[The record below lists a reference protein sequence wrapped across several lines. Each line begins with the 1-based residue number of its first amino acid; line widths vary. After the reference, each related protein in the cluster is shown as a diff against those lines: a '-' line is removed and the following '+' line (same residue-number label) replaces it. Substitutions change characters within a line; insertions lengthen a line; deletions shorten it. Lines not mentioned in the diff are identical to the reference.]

1 MMTKP
6 LSESA
11 TPTAPVRRPAF
22 ALPLALAVTM
32 LAIAEPAA
40 AAARTLGSLRFEPC
54 TLQAPGM
61 PGTVEAQCTTLE
73 VPEDRGAADGRR
85 IPLAVAWVPSSSPQ
99 ARPDPVFM
107 LAGGPGQ
114 SARESYPGV
123 AGAFE
128 RVRRSRHVVLVD
140 QRGTGGS
147 NRLACLDAEGRNAFS
162 ETDDTTPEAAAR
174 FAEGCAATL
183 SERADLRHYTT
194 SDAVADLDAVRAA
207 IGADTINLVGIS
219 YGTRVAQTYLRRF
232 PQHVRTLVL
241 DGVVPPDLVL
251 GSEHAKNLE
260 AALDRQFALCE
271 ATPECLERHGRPRE
285 ALDRLRARLA
295 EGPIPVRY
303 RHPVSGEYEDG
314 QLDAGAL
321 ATVVRLFAYSPRTA
335 ALLPRTLARAAAGEP
350 ETLLAQAR
358 MIGELVGDQIVHGM
372 QLSVV
377 CAEDAPKLVVDP
389 ADADTVLGTAF
400 VEFAKAQCG
409 VWPAGRAPDDFF
421 APLASDK
428 PVLLLSGEHDP
439 VTPPRYG
446 EQALAGYPNGRHLVA
461 RGTGHNVLPV
471 GCVPRL
477 LARFLDSADAKGL
490 DAGCLDDLGDTP
502 PFTGS
507 YGPEP

>member
-1 MMTKP
+1 MTRAP
-6 LSESA
+6 STSA
-11 TPTAPVRRPAF
+11 HSSGHARLGALVLVLLAAGAAGAAP
-22 ALPLALAVTM
+22 
-32 LAIAEPAA
+32 EPAG
-40 AAARTLGSLRFEPC
+40 RSLGRLLFTPC
-54 TLQAPGM
+54 TLVAPGM
-61 PGTVEAQCTTLE
+61 PGTVEAQCTTLD
-73 VPEDRGAADGRR
+73 VPEDRSAPDGRR
-85 IPLAVAWVPSSSPQ
+85 IALAIAWVPSTSPR
-99 ARPDPVFM
+99 ADPDPVFM

-114 SARESYPGV
+114 SARESFAGV

-128 RVRRSRHVVLVD
+128 RVRRTRHVILVD
-140 QRGTGGS
+140 QRGTGAS
-147 NRLACLDAEGRNAFS
+147 NRLACLDAEGRNAF
-162 ETDDTTPEAAAR
+162 TATGDDSPDGAAR
-174 FAEGCAATL
+174 FAAACAARL
-183 SERADLRHYTT
+183 ASRADLRHYTT
-194 SDAVADLDAVRAA
+194 SDAVADLEAVREA
-207 IGADTINLVGIS
+207 IGADVLNLVGIS
-219 YGTRVAQTYLRRF
+219 YGTRVAQTYLRRH
-232 PQHVRTLVL
+232 PARVRTLVL

-285 ALDRLRARLA
+285 ALAALRARLA
-295 EGPIPVRY
+295 EAPIPVRF
-303 RHPVSGEYEDG
+303 RHPVTGEYEDG
-314 QLDAGAL
+314 RLDAGAL
-321 ATVVRLFAYSPRTA
+321 ATVVRLFSYSPRTA

-350 ETLLAQAR
+350 ETLLAQSR

-372 QLSVV
+372 QLSVI
-377 CAEDAPKLVVDP
+377 CAEDARRLVVDP
-389 ADADTVLGTAF
+389 ADAGTVLGTAF
-400 VEFAKAQCG
+400 IEFTLAQCG

-446 EQALAGYPNGRHLVA
+446 EQALSGYTNGRHLVA

-471 GCVPRL
+471 GCMPRL
-477 LARFLDSADAKGL
+477 LARFLDTADAKGL

>member
-1 MMTKP
+1 MRPMPTLESPTP
-6 LSESA
+6 LPRVTVLGAVAAALLAAS
-11 TPTAPVRRPAF
+11 VPA
-22 ALPLALAVTM
+22 
-32 LAIAEPAA
+32 E
-40 AAARTLGSLRFEPC
+40 AAARTLGTLRFEPC

-61 PGTVEAQCTTLE
+61 PGTVEAQCTTLD
-73 VPEDRGAADGRR
+73 VPEDRDRPDGRR
-85 IPLAVAWVPSSSPQ
+85 IPLAIAWLPANSPQ
-99 ARPDPVFM
+99 PAPDPVFM

-114 SARESYPGV
+114 SARESYPGI
-123 AGAFE
+123 AAAFD
-128 RVRRSRHVVLVD
+128 RIRLRRHVVLVD

-147 NRLACLDAEGRNAFS
+147 NRLACLDAEGRNAFG
-162 ETDDTTPEAAAR
+162 DDDASPEATAR
-174 FAEGCAATL
+174 FAERCAAAL

-207 IGADTINLVGIS
+207 IGADTVNLVGIS

-232 PQHVRTLVL
+232 PQHVRALVL

-260 AALDRQFALCE
+260 AALDRQFARCE
-271 ATPECLERHGRPRE
+271 ATPECLARYGRPRE
-285 ALDRLRARLA
+285 ALATLRARLA

-303 RHPVSGEYEDG
+303 RHPISGEYEDG
-314 QLDAGAL
+314 TLDAGAL

-335 ALLPRTLARAAAGEP
+335 ALLPRTLARAASGEP
-350 ETLLAQAR
+350 ETLLAQSR
-358 MIGELVGDQIVHGM
+358 MIGELVGDQINHGM
-372 QLSVV
+372 QLSVL
-377 CAEDAPKLVVDP
+377 CAEDAPRLVADP
-389 ADADTVLGTAF
+389 ADADTVLGTALI
-400 VEFAKAQCG
+400 EFTKAQCG

-461 RGTGHNVLPV
+461 RGAGHNVLPV
-471 GCVPRL
+471 GCLPRL
-477 LARFLDSADAKGL
+477 VARFIDTADAKGL

>member
-1 MMTKP
+1 MN
-6 LSESA
+6 SA
-11 TPTAPVRRPAF
+11 PSTLVPSIRRAMLGAA
-22 ALPLALAVTM
+22 ALVLLAAGTTS
-32 LAIAEPAA
+32 AASEPAG
-40 AAARTLGSLRFEPC
+40 RSLGRLAFTPC
-54 TLQAPGM
+54 TLVASGM
-61 PGTVEAQCTTLE
+61 PGTVEAQCTTLD
-73 VPEDRGAADGRR
+73 VPEDRSAPDGRR
-85 IPLAVAWVPSSSPQ
+85 IALAIAWVPSTSPQ
-99 ARPDPVFM
+99 AEPDPVFM

-114 SARESYPGV
+114 SARESFPGV
-123 AGAFE
+123 AGAFD
-128 RVRRSRHVVLVD
+128 RVLRSRHVILVD
-140 QRGTGGS
+140 QRGTGES

-162 ETDDTTPEAAAR
+162 EADDASAEAAAR
-174 FAEGCAATL
+174 FAQGCAATL

-194 SDAVADLDAVRAA
+194 SDAVSDLDAVREA

-219 YGTRVAQTYLRRF
+219 YGTRVAQTYLRRH
-232 PQHVRTLVL
+232 PERVRTLVL
-241 DGVVPPDLVL
+241 DGVVPPDLIL

-285 ALDRLRARLA
+285 ALDTLRARLA
-295 EGPIPVRY
+295 EAPIPVRF

-314 QLDAGAL
+314 RLDAGTL

-358 MIGELVGDQIVHGM
+358 MIGEMVGDQIVHGM
-372 QLSVV
+372 QLSVI
-377 CAEDAPKLVVDP
+377 CAEDAPKLVADP

-400 VEFAKAQCG
+400 VEFTLAQCG

-446 EQALAGYPNGRHLVA
+446 EQALAGYANGRHLVA

-471 GCVPRL
+471 GCAPRL
-477 LARFLDSADAKGL
+477 LARFLDSANAKDL
-490 DAGCLDDLGDTP
+490 EADCLDDLGDTP
-502 PFTGS
+502 PFIGS

>member
-1 MMTKP
+1 MCP
-6 LSESA
+6 LRIPDS
-11 TPTAPVRRPAF
+11 PTR
-22 ALPLALAVTM
+22 LPR
-32 LAIAEPAA
+32 AA
-40 AAARTLGSLRFEPC
+40 ALGAVAAVLLVAAVDAEATGARALGTLHFEPC

-61 PGTVEAQCTTLE
+61 PGTVEARCTTLD
-73 VPEDRGAADGRR
+73 VPEDRGAPDGRR
-85 IPLAVAWVPSSSPQ
+85 IPLAIAWLPANSPQ
-99 ARPDPVFM
+99 PAPDPVFM

-114 SARESYPGV
+114 SARESYPGI
-123 AGAFE
+123 AAAFE
-128 RVRRSRHVVLVD
+128 RVRRARHVILVD

-147 NRLACLDAEGRNAFS
+147 NRLACLDAEGRNAFADG
-162 ETDDTTPEAAAR
+162 DDDTPEAAAR
-174 FAEGCAATL
+174 FAERCAASL
-183 SERADLRHYTT
+183 AERADLRHYTT

-207 IGADTINLVGIS
+207 IGADTIDLVGIS

-271 ATPECLERHGRPRE
+271 ATPACLERYGRPRA
-285 ALDRLRARLA
+285 ALATLRARLA
-295 EGPIPVRY
+295 EGAIPVRY
-303 RHPVSGEYEDG
+303 RHPVSGEYEEG
-314 QLDAGAL
+314 TLDAGAL
-321 ATVVRLFAYSPRTA
+321 AAVVRLFAYSPRTA

-350 ETLLAQAR
+350 ETLIAQSR
-358 MIGELVGDQIVHGM
+358 MIGELVGDQINHGM
-372 QLSVV
+372 QLSVL
-377 CAEDAPKLVVDP
+377 CAEDAPKLVADP
-389 ADADTVLGTAF
+389 ADADTVLGTALIDF
-400 VEFAKAQCG
+400 MKAQCG

-461 RGTGHNVLPV
+461 RGAGHNVLPV
-471 GCVPRL
+471 GCMPRL
-477 LARFLDSADAKGL
+477 FARFLDTADAKGL
-490 DAGCLDDLGDTP
+490 DASCLDDLGDTP